1 MRGLKLVKT
10 LDVVTI
16 TSQIIGA
23 NIQPSMVFMINQ
35 RMKTAVIDH
44 YAVSNHNWLTTN
56 FTNVMHVPMYL
67 LAENCTGAKMG
78 AGYCVPQ
85 FNNVSCY
92 VERGECYC
100 DPICLLNGDCCDDA
114 KSK

>member
-44 YAVSNHNWLTTN
+44 YAVSNHNYRNGLQLIL
-56 FTNVMHVPMYL
+56 PM
-67 LAENCTGAKMG
+67 
-78 AGYCVPQ
+78 
-85 FNNVSCY
+85 SCM
-92 VERGECYC
+92 
-100 DPICLLNGDCCDDA
+100 CLCIY
-114 KSK
+114 

>member
-1 MRGLKLVKT
+1 
-10 LDVVTI
+10 
-16 TSQIIGA
+16 
-23 NIQPSMVFMINQ
+23 
-35 RMKTAVIDH
+35 
-44 YAVSNHNWLTTN
+44 
-56 FTNVMHVPMYL
+56 
-67 LAENCTGAKMG
+67 MG